1 MRDFYN
7 CVRCSACRAKAT
19 SEAAMRRHI
28 ERRASRDAG
37 HRALLDK
44 LQALNHSY
52 STLVIVTKV
61 LG

>member
-1 MRDFYN
+1 MRGFYN
-7 CVRCSACRAKAT
+7 CVHCPACHAKAT
-19 SEAAMRRHI
+19 SEASMRRHI
-28 ERRASRDAG
+28 ERKASRDAG
-37 HRALLDK
+37 HRVLLDK